1 MESKLHKM
9 LKEIGRSK
17 LGYMGMQVVAT
28 EVQSSSPA
36 GQLDVVGAKREWVGQ
51 DSRRKN
57 NWKIITIGIEVKVSV
72 HDFFSKKQKV
82 GHELEKERP
91 SFGGVN
97 YQYFLIPKGLLDYE
111 RVYDGWGI
119 MIWNGKSIKI
129 VKQPVFRDC
138 ESSEFLF
145 NLSRAKDNWTNDRQP
160 YTYGEILSKYKIKK

>member
-1 MESKLHKM
+1 M

-17 LGYMGMQVVAT
+17 LGYMGMQVAAT

-36 GQLDVVGAKREWVGQ
+36 GQLDVVGAKQEWVRGE
-51 DSRRKN
+51 DDKPNTWR
-57 NWKIITIGIEVKVSV
+57 IITIGIEVKVSV

-91 SFGGVN
+91 NFQGVN

-129 VKQPVFRDC
+129 VKQPEFRDC
-138 ESSEFLF
+138 DNTSFLF
-145 NLSRAKDNWTNDRQP
+145 HLSRAKDNWTNDRQP
-160 YTYGEILSKYKIKK
+160 YTYGEILSKYQRK